1 MTVLAFYSF
10 DVEFLIVVKCFL
22 LLSCNYNLK
31 YECEISLSNM
41 HLFLYMR
48 TQHAKAHLLLGK
60 FSFLYHMFLYQFTVA
75 GADHGTTGVSGAIEI
90 GKKRLLLKGKEKEIS
105 LVYVH

>member
-10 DVEFLIVVKCFL
+10 DVKFLIVVKCFL
-22 LLSCNYNLK
+22 LLSCNFNLK
-31 YECEISLSNM
+31 YEREISLSNM

-60 FSFLYHMFLYQFTVA
+60 FSYLYHIFLYQFTVA

-90 GKKRLLLKGKEKEIS
+90 GKKRILLKGKEKEIS